1 MSIFLEFNW
10 NIFKIIV
17 EISVNECKPEDNST
31 LWLIHIPVIMIKVTN
46 NMIYTNSV
54 IKNKYTQNK
63 LLNIY
68 YLNNEIYV

>member
-1 MSIFLEFNW
+1 
-10 NIFKIIV
+10 
-17 EISVNECKPEDNST
+17 
-31 LWLIHIPVIMIKVTN
+31 MIKVTN